1 MKVTIT
7 SVFLSLSI
15 HGLASAQVVLPDE
28 GEARLA
34 RGGRV
39 LTLKIDPKTVGATQF
54 VVGME
59 TMPPGAVL
67 SAHKHPNQEE
77 VLLVHRGVL
86 MVKLGAVEAKE
97 APAGSVVFI
106 PKGTCVSMENKG
118 AEVATFVFIFP
129 QTGIEDFFRRA
140 MPAKGEARRTSEEL
154 APIWHDHQHNIAL
167 GPC

>member
-1 MKVTIT
+1 MRLAIT
-7 SVFLSLSI
+7 SVILSLSI
-15 HGLASAQVVLPDE
+15 HGVAAAQVVLPDE

-39 LTLKIDPKTVGATQF
+39 LTLKIDPKTIGATQF

-77 VLLVHRGVL
+77 VLLIHRGVL
-86 MVKLGAVEAKE
+86 MVKLGDAEPKE

-106 PKGTCVSMENKG
+106 TKGTCVGMENKSSD
-118 AEVATFVFIFP
+118 VATFAFIFP

-140 MPAKGEARRTSEEL
+140 MPAKGEARRTAEEL
-154 APIWHDHQHNIAL
+154 API
-167 GPC
+167 